1 MIRVLGFTV
10 WSVLLIAA
18 GASLVL
24 LGGFGVR
31 VEHAALMNRTLK
43 GTLLV
48 YHIMMIVG
56 SMLSTTNTMDD
67 MIALLMFVL
76 Q

>member
-1 MIRVLGFTV
+1 M
-10 WSVLLIAA
+10 LLIAA

-24 LGGFGVR
+24 LGGLGVR
-31 VEHAALMNRTLK
+31 VEHAALMNSTLK

-67 MIALLMFVL
+67 MIAPLMFVL